1 MFTLDFG
8 KIYVLNVKKIKKI
21 LTKKLLFEKK
31 SVGKSERKKL
41 NKSLGIGPGA
51 IGPGGLGPG
60 GIGPGAIAKIT
71 PTTIPIVTRMPT
83 MAEMITFDI
92 VFNNFLKL
100 KNFISI

>member
-51 IGPGGLGPG
+51 I
-60 GIGPGAIAKIT
+60 AKIT